1 MQSAEDEG
9 VEDEAAAEV
18 LEITRQ
24 MLDAMYSGNPDVHRK
39 HSAEDMSSYE
49 WYIAP
54 QRIDGLEFHLAL
66 IAGGGNGEPSRL
78 DMLTPR
84 VQVYGDTA
92 IVNYTLLKTTLT
104 ETAPPEFSTMNET
117 RVFVKMSGVWKM
129 MHLHKSPT

>member
-1 MQSAEDEG
+1 MPTAEE
-9 VEDEAAAEV
+9 EV
-18 LEITRQ
+18 LEITRR
-24 MLDAMYSGNPDVHRK
+24 MLDAMYSADPEVHRQ

-66 IAGGGNGEPSRL
+66 IKGGGNGEPSRL

-92 IVNYTLLKTTLT
+92 IINYTLLKTTLT
-104 ETAPPEFSTMNET
+104 ETAPPQFSTMNET
-117 RVFVKMSGVWKM
+117 RVFVKIEGIWKM
-129 MHLHKSPT
+129 VHLHKSPT

>member
-1 MQSAEDEG
+1 MPTTEE
-9 VEDEAAAEV
+9 EV

-24 MLDAMYSGNPDVHRK
+24 MLNAMYTADPEVHRR

-54 QRIDGLEFHLAL
+54 QRIDGVDFHLAL
-66 IAGGGNGEPSRL
+66 IAGGGNGGSSRL

-92 IVNYTLLKTTLT
+92 IVNYTLLKTAFD
-104 ETAPPEFSTMNET
+104 ENASSQFSTMNET
-117 RVFVKMSGVWKM
+117 RVFVKMDGVWKM
-129 MHLHKSPT
+129 VHLHKSPT

>member
-1 MQSAEDEG
+1 MTTAEETT
-9 VEDEAAAEV
+9 ANEV

-24 MLDAMYSGNPDVHRK
+24 MLDAMYSADPAVHRK
-39 HSAEDMSSYE
+39 HSAEEMSSYE

-78 DMLTPR
+78 DLLMPR

-92 IVNYTLLKTTLT
+92 IVSYTLLKTTLT
-104 ETAPPEFSTMNET
+104 ETAPPQFSTMNEA
-117 RVFVKMSGVWKM
+117 RVFVKLEGVWKM
-129 MHLHKSPT
+129 VHLHKSPT

>member
-1 MQSAEDEG
+1 MKNAGE
-9 VEDEAAAEV
+9 EV

-24 MLDAMYSGNPDVHRK
+24 MLDAMYTSNPEVHRK

-54 QRIDGLEFHLAL
+54 QRIDGLEFHLGL
-66 IAGGGNGEPSRL
+66 IEGGGNGEPSRL

-92 IVNYTLLKTTLT
+92 VVSYTLLKTALT
-104 ETAPPEFSTMNET
+104 ETAPPEFSTINET
-117 RVFVKMSGVWKM
+117 RVFVRMEGVWKM
-129 MHLHKSPT
+129 VHLHKSPT

>member
-1 MQSAEDEG
+1 MPTAE
-9 VEDEAAAEV
+9 EAIAEKEV
-18 LEITRQ
+18 LEITRR
-24 MLDAMYSGNPDVHRK
+24 MLDAMYSADPEVHRQ

-66 IAGGGNGEPSRL
+66 IEGGGNGTSSRL

-92 IVNYTLLKTTLT
+92 IVNYTLLKTTLGGA
-104 ETAPPEFSTMNET
+104 APQFSTMNET
-117 RVFVKMSGVWKM
+117 RVFVKLDGVWKM
-129 MHLHKSPT
+129 VHLHKSPT